1 MVTVYITLK
10 YRRIDQPNRENR
22 GFSVSVFSLFP
33 YGISES
39 LFTKCGLQKV
49 NCFLKAGRNAII
61 TLKKKKNN
69 EEL

>member
-1 MVTVYITLK
+1 MVTVYISLK
-10 YRRIDQPNRENR
+10 YRRTYQSYKAYG

-39 LFTKCGLQKV
+39 IFTKCGLQKV
-49 NCFLKAGRNAII
+49 LCFLKGGAEAFIS
-61 TLKKKKNN
+61 LKKNNN